1 MLKNVT
7 NQREASQKSQNNQQM
22 KIEQLHEIDDQLQRV
37 TLQSYRDILVKM
49 TKGERSVR
57 EAIKV

>member
-22 KIEQLHEIDDQLQRV
+22 KIEQLHEIDDQLQQV

-49 TKGERSVR
+49 TKGEKSVR